1 MSESLSDFTDISVV
15 DDLVAVSDEPVP
27 QSPDIAD
34 WPGLDFNRRSNIVV
48 SDEPGTL
55 AATEVGY
62 VENVDEVTAVVPVAN
77 PVANPAVP
85 SVEPDD
91 EDDDQENVKE
101 EFEDEEPGQGFT
113 KEGDDD
119 EDPDDVFIPQSE
131 NFLED
136 EEDQGVEDGAEA
148 QEPNPEGCVGKG
160 SKFRALDLN
169 ELKNTSVGGER
180 QSLHL
185 ENWTRNAFDEWR
197 RFRGIPTTKTIG
209 ELSEE
214 EDIQGFVE
222 LLHDSQT
229 TPK

>member
-1 MSESLSDFTDISVV
+1 M
-15 DDLVAVSDEPVP
+15 
-27 QSPDIAD
+27 
-34 WPGLDFNRRSNIVV
+34 
-48 SDEPGTL
+48 
-55 AATEVGY
+55 
-62 VENVDEVTAVVPVAN
+62 TAVVPVAN

-148 QEPNPEGCVGKG
+148 QEPNPEGNVFIFYLLFV
-160 SKFRALDLN
+160 SWLIHIALI
-169 ELKNTSVGGER
+169 
-180 QSLHL
+180 
-185 ENWTRNAFDEWR
+185 
-197 RFRGIPTTKTIG
+197 RFI
-209 ELSEE
+209 
-214 EDIQGFVE
+214 
-222 LLHDSQT
+222 LL
-229 TPK
+229 